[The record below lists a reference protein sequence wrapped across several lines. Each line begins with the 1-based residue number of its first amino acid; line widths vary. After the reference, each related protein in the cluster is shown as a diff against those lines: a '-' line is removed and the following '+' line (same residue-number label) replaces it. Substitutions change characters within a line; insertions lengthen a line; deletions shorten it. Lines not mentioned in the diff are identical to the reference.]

1 MKTKRQFFSLALAAL
16 VLGACSDDLGVNNGQ
31 PQGGATGESGYLSLA
46 INLPTEPST
55 RANDD
60 FDDGT
65 PAEYDVN
72 NATLILFVG
81 DAIHSAYNMEPNFG
95 VNDPSGNGN
104 ITSTA
109 RITQQINSVGEA
121 TSVKALVVLNHNNVF
136 TVTTDNDLQVAGA
149 SMKGKSLDQLN
160 EAIVAAK
167 SGGDWHTQGFL
178 MSNAL
183 LNTAAGGGS
192 PAGGTTETL
201 TAIDP
206 AKIFDTPGEAALT
219 PAANIY
225 VERAVAKVTLTAKDG
240 QLTQEN
246 PEEWQSYTIQGWA
259 LDNTNTKSYLARTT
273 FGAWGGLAS
282 NATGGTPFLADEK
295 YRFVGSL
302 SVGQDVPVGAAEA
315 RSFYRTYWSQD
326 PNYAS
331 MTDGDLT
338 TVGGESIDADDLL
351 AADGS
356 TPDYC
361 FENTS
366 DLASMTEEN
375 ITRVVVKAQ
384 FNGGT
389 PFFTVGGE
397 RDRIWLADAVK
408 AEAASRFLS
417 NPTIDAWARAN
428 VKSGETLSST
438 DFVIALSTE
447 VPTPVAGKAT
457 VTGVILS
464 EAGEAKLIDEPAA
477 LPSEALTIING
488 EISFEYYLDGAAYY
502 SVWVAHFGDGLT
514 PWNSTETP
522 RPSSSDIYP
531 AANGDANY
539 LGRWGMLRNNW
550 YDINVTGISGLGTP
564 TVSEVTG
571 EPIDKLYQYI
581 TVNINVLSWAK
592 RSQDVEL

>member
-183 LNTAAGGGS
+183 LNTAAGGDS

-225 VERAVAKVTLTAKDG
+225 VERAVAKVTLTAESGK
-240 QLTQEN
+240 LTNDESAA
-246 PEEWQSYTIQGWA
+246 EWQNYTILGWA

-282 NATGGTPFLADEK
+282 NATGLQKP

-338 TVGGESIDADDLL
+338 TVGGKSIDADDLL

-522 RPSSSDIYP
+522 TPTSSNIYP

>member
-136 TVTTDNDLQVAGA
+136 TVTTDNDLQVAGE
-149 SMKGKSLDQLN
+149 SMKGKSLAELN

-167 SGGDWHTQGFL
+167 SGGDWHTHGFL

-225 VERAVAKVTLTAKDG
+225 VERAVAKVTLTAKNG

-246 PEEWQSYTIQGWA
+246 PEEWQSYTILGWA

-295 YRFVGSL
+295 YRFVGFR

-338 TVGGESIDADDLL
+338 TVGGKSIDADDLL

-522 RPSSSDIYP
+522 TPTSSDIYP
-531 AANGDANY
+531 ATNGDANY

-592 RSQDVEL
+592 RLQEVEL

>member
-65 PAEYDVN
+65 PAEYDVD
-72 NATLILFVG
+72 NATLILFV
-81 DAIHSAYNMEPNFG
+81 DDVIHSAYNMEPNFG

-109 RITQQINSVGEA
+109 RITQQINSVSGE

-136 TVTTDNDLQVAGA
+136 TVTDDNDLQVGST
-149 SMKGKSLDQLN
+149 SMKSKSLGQLN
-160 EAIVAAK
+160 EAIVAAMP
-167 SGGDWHTQGFL
+167 GGDWHTKGFL

-225 VERAVAKVTLTAKDG
+225 VERAVAKVTLTAKEG

-246 PEEWQSYTIQGWA
+246 PEEWQSYTILGWA

-282 NATGGTPFLADEK
+282 NATGGAPFLADEK

-302 SVGQDVPVGAAEA
+302 SVGKDVPVGDDPV
-315 RSFYRTYWSQD
+315 RNFYRTYWSQD

-331 MTDGDLT
+331 TSDGDLT
-338 TVGGESIDADDLL
+338 TVGGESIDAADLL
-351 AADGS
+351 AADGNE
-356 TPDYC
+356 PGYC

-366 DLASMTEEN
+366 DLATMTEEN

-384 FNGGT
+384 FNGGEA
-389 PFFTVGGE
+389 FYTVGGE

-438 DFVIALSTE
+438 DFVITLSTE
-447 VPTPVAGKAT
+447 VSTPVAGKAT
-457 VTGVILS
+457 VTGVTLS

-477 LPSEALTIING
+477 LPSGALTIING

-502 SVWVAHFGDGLT
+502 SVWVAHFGDDLT

-522 RPSSSDIYP
+522 TPTSSNIYP
-531 AANGDANY
+531 ATNGDANY

>member
-31 PQGGATGESGYLSLA
+31 PQGGVGAGESGYLSLA

-65 PAEYDVN
+65 PAEYDVK

-81 DAIHSAYNMEPNFG
+81 DVIHSAYNMEPNFG
-95 VNDPSGNGN
+95 VNDPSGEGN

-136 TVTTDNDLQVAGA
+136 TVTDANDLQVDGA
-149 SMKGKSLDQLN
+149 SMKGKSLAELN
-160 EAIVAAK
+160 EAIVAAMP
-167 SGGDWHTQGFL
+167 GGDWHTQGFL

-225 VERAVAKVTLTAKDG
+225 VERAVAKVTLTAKEG

-246 PEEWQSYTIQGWA
+246 PEKWQSYTILGWA
-259 LDNTNTKSYLARTT
+259 HDNTNTKSYLARTT
-273 FGAWGGLAS
+273 FGAWGSLAS
-282 NATGGTPFLADEK
+282 NATGLTKP

-302 SVGQDVPVGAAEA
+302 SVGKDVPVGDNTA
-315 RSFYRTYWSQD
+315 RDFYRTYWSQD

-331 MTDGDLT
+331 TSNGDLT
-338 TVGGESIDADDLL
+338 TVGGESIDAADLL
-351 AADGS
+351 EADGS

-366 DLASMTEEN
+366 DLATMTEKN

-384 FNGGT
+384 FNEGNA
-389 PFFTVGGE
+389 FYTVGGE
-397 RDRIWLADAVK
+397 RDRIWTADNVK

-417 NPTIDAWARAN
+417 NPEIDAWARKN
-428 VKSGETLSST
+428 LQDGETLSST
-438 DFVIALSTE
+438 DFVVTLSTE
-447 VPTPVAGKAT
+447 VSEPVAGKAT
-457 VTGVILS
+457 VKAVTLS
-464 EAGEAKLIDEPAA
+464 KEGEAKLIDGHAA
-477 LPSEALTIING
+477 LPSNAVDIING

-502 SVWVAHFGDGLT
+502 SVWVAHFGDDLT
-514 PWNSTETP
+514 PWNSTEAPTP
-522 RPSSSDIYP
+522 TSSDIYP
-531 AANGDANY
+531 AGDDNY

-571 EPIDKLYQYI
+571 ESIDKLYQYI